1 MLPPEQRPKITVE
14 DLIRLKRAE
23 RPAPEFWV
31 GFERELRQKQLTAL
45 LEKRS
50 WWQELPQFFARHAYL
65 PVGAT
70 AILAFT
76 LVSVRYYT
84 PAQLTQ
90 MDGAATSGSALAVN
104 HAVAPVTV
112 APVSVPVTSPLVNRS
127 QETVR
132 PAEADHSAVVRAAVE
147 PTASALAQDTVS
159 ATMVPAAAL
168 ETPSS
173 RYIATNL
180 DRLEKTDPDLV
191 KAFIGS
197 RLSAPARA
205 QATSATLTE
214 LASIPTGGSKRSRI
228 LAQYSDR
235 QLNPEPAAPEL
246 VRERLSRR
254 LGDSEITDRISRIGL
269 KGDQVSLGLTLRL

>member
-1 MLPPEQRPKITVE
+1 MLPSEQRPKITVE

-31 GFERELRQKQLTAL
+31 NFERELRQKQLTAL
-45 LEKRS
+45 LEKRP
-50 WWQELPQFFARHAYL
+50 WWQELPQFFARRAYL

-84 PAQLTQ
+84 PAQLAQ
-90 MDGAATSGSALAVN
+90 VDAGSPAAVNSPITPVALARLSG
-104 HAVAPVTV
+104 
-112 APVSVPVTSPLVNRS
+112 PVSSPLVNRGEAADS
-127 QETVR
+127 RANENNAAVPSMAVVSSSPA
-132 PAEADHSAVVRAAVE
+132 PAEVAA
-147 PTASALAQDTVS
+147 ASLIA
-159 ATMVPAAAL
+159 PAATP
-168 ETPSS
+168 ETPSA

-180 DRLEKTDPDLV
+180 DRLEQTDPELV
-191 KAFIGS
+191 QAVMGS
-197 RLSAPARA
+197 RLSAPARVQIA
-205 QATSATLTE
+205 SPE
-214 LASIPTGGSKRSRI
+214 LASIPTNGSKRSRI

-235 QLNPEPAAPEL
+235 QLNPEPTAPEL